1 MNIDFENV
9 IIQKKVIDNATHQKS
24 KKLNIA
30 YGVDRN
36 FLFGSG
42 ISMTSVLVNNPDI
55 DIHFYVVTDY
65 VDDEP
70 GKRGT
75 THANVWNNGN
85 GSGFR

>member
-36 FLFGSG
+36 FLPTG
-42 ISMTSVLVNNPDI
+42 
-55 DIHFYVVTDY
+55 
-65 VDDEP
+65 
-70 GKRGT
+70 
-75 THANVWNNGN
+75 WC
-85 GSGFR
+85 